1 MTAHADALAQA
12 AIDFLDEIAL
22 AMERKW
28 GINRLPRLV
37 APDLAIRFRAQQDR
51 LNEALASNRPDAIR
65 VQAEAMARAWSALDH
80 AASAAGASPLV
91 PEVWEA
97 VLPCTGEV
105 IAIVHTQEEASAI
118 ARERKGAV
126 WTLEEVA
133 RAIEAFGD
141 QVRAVKRAF
150 PGAEVTAVRP
160 SRLNIGTI
168 GQKPANDSFSATA
181 RRGNGRRRQKT
192 NLWPSGFEIAGSS
205 LSDPAQDIDWEKGDD
220 IPF

>member
-1 MTAHADALAQA
+1 MTAHADVLAQA

-51 LNEALASNRPDAIR
+51 LNEALASGRADAIKI
-65 VQAEAMARAWSALDH
+65 QAEAMARAWSALDK
-80 AASAAGASPLV
+80 AASAAGANPLA
-91 PEVWEA
+91 PEIWEC
-97 VLPCTGEV
+97 VLPSTGEV
-105 IAIVHTQEEASAI
+105 IAIVRTHEEASAI

-133 RAIEAFGD
+133 RAVEAFGD

-150 PGAEVTAVRP
+150 PGAEVTAVRSP
-160 SRLNIGTI
+160 RLNIGTI
-168 GQKPANDSFSATA
+168 GQKPAKDSFSATA

-205 LSDPAQDIDWEKGDD
+205 SADLARDIDWEKGDD